1 MHLPNQ
7 FKPPECPVVET
18 QPPALVLTS
27 LGTLD
32 KLFWLLAQP
41 LPHLEGEAHSQ
52 QSYPQTLQG
61 NFPWEMG
68 LSKNVYLPP

>member
-1 MHLPNQ
+1 MQVPNQ
-7 FKPPECPVVET
+7 FKPPECSVVET

-32 KLFWLLAQP
+32 KLFWLLALP
-41 LPHLEGEAHSQ
+41 LAHLEGEAYSQ

-61 NFPWEMG
+61 NFPCEVG
-68 LSKNVYLPP
+68 LSKNVYFPP